1 MAAPVAPGSTDW
13 DEVSDAVANAYF
25 PHELHPL
32 GHARAGQARADGVD
46 LGPIR
51 IAHIS
56 WGAAVSV
63 VTTHPGA
70 YAVNI
75 PVSGHLESVIGQDEF
90 IATPERATI
99 FPPDTPAR
107 IRRWSESCGIIGVRF
122 DRDYLHREIHRVLAE
137 PVNWP
142 PHHLDLADGAGAA
155 WVQLVR
161 CLSGD
166 MASEQH
172 PLVHEQLC
180 AAITTAF
187 VLAAMPESGTQASA
201 LRPRIVKRVVDQMR
215 EDPARA
221 WTAGDMA
228 QVAGVSVRRLQE
240 GFRSYLGVTPR
251 ELLADIRLARV
262 REELLHGTEG
272 ATVTGA
278 AMRWGFTHTGRFAA
292 AYRRK
297 YGESPSQTL
306 HA

>member
-1 MAAPVAPGSTDW
+1 MVAPVTLGSTDW
-13 DEVSDAVANAYF
+13 DEVSYAVANAYF
-25 PHELHPL
+25 PHDLHPL
-32 GHARAGQARADGVD
+32 GHARAGKARADGVD

-75 PVSGHLESVIGQDEF
+75 PVSGQLESVIGQDEF

-137 PVNWP
+137 PVDWP
-142 PHHLDLADGAGAA
+142 PDHLDLTGGAGAA
-155 WVQLVR
+155 WVRLVQ
-161 CLSGD
+161 CLTGD
-166 MASEQH
+166 MASKQH

-187 VLAAMPESGTQASA
+187 VLAAMPESGAQASA
-201 LRPRIVKRVVDQMR
+201 LRPRIVKRVVDQLR

-240 GFRSYLGVTPR
+240 GFRAYLGVTPR

-262 REELLHGTEG
+262 REELLHGTEN
-272 ATVTGA
+272 ATVTGV

-297 YGESPSQTL
+297 YGEPPSQTL

>member
-1 MAAPVAPGSTDW
+1 
-13 DEVSDAVANAYF
+13 
-25 PHELHPL
+25 
-32 GHARAGQARADGVD
+32 
-46 LGPIR
+46 
-51 IAHIS
+51 
-56 WGAAVSV
+56 
-63 VTTHPGA
+63 
-70 YAVNI
+70 
-75 PVSGHLESVIGQDEF
+75 
-90 IATPERATI
+90 
-99 FPPDTPAR
+99 
-107 IRRWSESCGIIGVRF
+107 
-122 DRDYLHREIHRVLAE
+122 
-137 PVNWP
+137 
-142 PHHLDLADGAGAA
+142 
-155 WVQLVR
+155 
-161 CLSGD
+161 
-166 MASEQH
+166 
-172 PLVHEQLC
+172 
-180 AAITTAF
+180 
-187 VLAAMPESGTQASA
+187 MPESGTRASA

-262 REELLHGTEG
+262 RDELLHGTEN